1 MVTLI
6 KNMIPTEIPQQ
17 IATQGDTSFVG
28 HFKITEATQARILV
42 SLSDKMYTNK
52 QLAAIRE
59 YSTNAAD
66 AHAVVNKPISE
77 IIVTFPTMDDLN
89 FSVRDFGTGLNE
101 DQIRNVYCVFGESTK
116 RNSNEFNGLLGYGCK
131 AGFASAD
138 SFTVTSWN
146 NGTKSIYQCI
156 KGDTTKLHSAILL
169 SRSNSDEPT
178 GIEVKIPVQ
187 SSDMWSFHREA
198 THFYKYWPVL
208 PTMVNMNE
216 SYQETM
222 KEFHSLPAILKG
234 EGWEIR
240 PKGSNSASAVAYMG
254 WVPYSVN
261 LDTMYHRMSLDNKSR
276 GLFEILKNNEVTF
289 YFKMGELQFVD
300 SREQL
305 EYTSFTIDALSIRIK
320 GIFSSIKDSIQSKI
334 STGDT
339 LWDAKIIY
347 NSIFGYN
354 NKSEE
359 KVDGDNTPD
368 NIKML
373 NGDLSQFEET
383 FKNSFSWNGIIIN
396 GNKFS
401 HINRFDNIT
410 PDKVNNEFH
419 SPNVPVM
426 ITYRKKKSRAKVC
439 RCKVESNNRIC
450 ASNTTA
456 VVINDTK
463 YKNDQSL
470 VARYLIFTQ
479 NYTVVNVLKFHTDV
493 TKDLFYNEYKFDS
506 VPVIKLSEIISS
518 VKEWNKSLKDTFS
531 LDDKS
536 RITMVASGTR
546 RMKYMDINLGM
557 INESDIPLRDI
568 VNGGYYIEAVPGAK
582 NKIKFGDATRV
593 TTNNQLIRYIK
604 ILSIEFGANI
614 EKVFIINTQTQNSQ
628 WFKNAIRD
636 NKWVNIYEDFKGW
649 VSRLNPSKLLTH
661 SIYSNYELDDA
672 DAKQFLSKLV
682 DKNSSVFKFVNSIKK
697 KSNPYVEVV
706 DALKSLNLWSLIQ
719 AKDTD
724 ILEEHDKF
732 LNEFEMKYPLIS
744 ISDLNFSMNPK
755 EIDAIT
761 NYINAIEF
769 YNSSK
774 KVNIA

>member
-1 MVTLI
+1 
-6 KNMIPTEIPQQ
+6 MIPTEIPQQ
-17 IATQGDTSFVG
+17 IVTRGDTSLVG

-66 AHAVVNKPISE
+66 AHTVVNKPINE

-101 DQIRNVYCVFGESTK
+101 YQIRNIYCVFGESTK

-146 NGTKSIYQCI
+146 NGNKSIYQCI

-187 SSDMWSFHREA
+187 QGDMWAFHREA
-198 THFYKYWPVL
+198 THFYKYWPML

-222 KEFHSLPAILKG
+222 KEFHSVSAILKG

-320 GIFSSIKDSIQSKI
+320 SIFSSIKDSIQTRI
-334 STGDT
+334 SAGVN

-354 NKSEE
+354 NKSDE
-359 KVDGDNTPD
+359 KVEGDNTLD

-396 GNKFS
+396 GHKFPY
-401 HINRFDNIT
+401 INRFDNIT
-410 PDKVNNEFH
+410 PDKVHDEVH
-419 SPNVPVM
+419 SPITPVM
-426 ITYRKKKSRAKVC
+426 ITYRKKKSRVKVC
-439 RCKVESNNRIC
+439 RCKVESNNKIC

-463 YKNDQSL
+463 YKNNQSL
-470 VARYLIFTQ
+470 VARYLMFTQ
-479 NYTVVNVLKFHTDV
+479 NYTVVHVLNFYTDV
-493 TKDLFYNEYKFDS
+493 IKDLFYNEYKFDS
-506 VPVIKLSEIISS
+506 VPVIKLSKIIST

-531 LDDKS
+531 LNSKS
-536 RITMVASGTR
+536 GLTMVSVSGTR
-546 RMKYMDINLGM
+546 NMKYMDVNLGV
-557 INESDIPLRDI
+557 IAESDIPLRDI
-568 VNGGYYIEAVPGAK
+568 VNGGYYIEAVHGAK
-582 NKIKFGDATRV
+582 NKIKFGDVTRF
-593 TTNNQLIRYIK
+593 TTNNQLIKHIK
-604 ILSIEFGANI
+604 ILSTEFGSNI
-614 EKVFIINTQTQNSQ
+614 EKVFIINTQTQNSM

-636 NKWVNIYEDFKGW
+636 NKWINIYDCFKQG
-649 VSRLNPSKLLTH
+649 VSRLNSTKLLTH
-661 SIYSNYELDDA
+661 SIYSKYELEDIDA
-672 DAKQFLSKLV
+672 TLFLSKLA
-682 DKNSSVFKFVNSIKK
+682 DKQSSVFKFVNSIRKRL
-697 KSNPYVEVV
+697 NP
-706 DALKSLNLWSLIQ
+706 DTDLINALQSLNLWSLIRET
-719 AKDTD
+719 KDTYVLD
-724 ILEEHDKF
+724 EHEKF
-732 LNEFEMKYPLIS
+732 LKEFETKYPLIS
-744 ISDLNFSMNPK
+744 ITDLNYSMEQK
-755 EIDAIT
+755 EINAIT